1 MSLFVS
7 EHHGEDSETCG
18 RTSGHPCR
26 TMLPVFNFLQNFTNS
41 LPPDLDT
48 KMDDIWKDVETEC
61 EYELSQ
67 NQHQSFNSSFL
78 ELMFDNACQQSTD
91 IILSQTGEKINET
104 MDLSLSSD
112 CQKMLRYYR
121 NQCGCSAKW
130 ALEDIRY
137 QLRAVFVHVFSDANI
152 TISDVSFRPN
162 IANESFYKIHFTS
175 IGNNTLQTITV
186 LGSTIERTFFHLD
199 DNKISVQIKDTV
211 FIGSGIII
219 DPDVGN
225 NNNNNTDNKQTVT
238 IETSAFEGQ
247 FHLSAMTVRNAA
259 KVSIEYTQF
268 QVWDLDPFADD
279 LLALKNVKLG
289 IYSTNFENCFTETQC
304 RNRDL
309 ISAEECD
316 VTLENM
322 TVSHNHRLRGI
333 YLYACSLQMDASSF

>member
-1 MSLFVS
+1 
-7 EHHGEDSETCG
+7 
-18 RTSGHPCR
+18 
-26 TMLPVFNFLQNFTNS
+26 
-41 LPPDLDT
+41 
-48 KMDDIWKDVETEC
+48 
-61 EYELSQ
+61 
-67 NQHQSFNSSFL
+67 
-78 ELMFDNACQQSTD
+78 
-91 IILSQTGEKINET
+91 
-104 MDLSLSSD
+104 
-112 CQKMLRYYR
+112 MLRYYR

-130 ALEDIRY
+130 ALENIRY
-137 QLRAVFVHVFSDANI
+137 QLRTVFVHVFSDANI

-279 LLALKNVKLG
+279 LLALKNVKLD